1 MASTT
6 VPPVSIIRTVPF
18 SAISFGSRLRNGF
31 RYSIPNFY
39 YFSFERKHGAVL
51 IENINI
57 ANLGVI
63 LDVLNNGEQIAL
75 STEFKLSLDA
85 YLSDLSYSPVHS
97 LADVIAFNNAH
108 PIEVRSFENFCFF
121 S

>member
-1 MASTT
+1 MSL
-6 VPPVSIIRTVPF
+6 SF
-18 SAISFGSRLRNGF
+18 SYQRSKSNGF
-31 RYSIPNFY
+31 PYSIPNCY
-39 YFSFERKHGAVL
+39 YFSFGRKHGAIL

-75 STEFKLSLDA
+75 PPEFKLSLDA

-108 PIEVRSFENFCFF
+108 PIEVWSQVETFGF